1 MYMKYMEYSKLTKTL
16 TALAVLLM
24 INIMQLHAQTAQL
37 HYRHG
42 PGNLAAIA
50 EDFGRVFNVKL
61 AYANDELAAIKV
73 AGASYEAG
81 SVGELL
87 NKVLTPGGFTAT
99 AAGNSWVIK
108 KSDAPKKAP
117 TMVLKGVVT
126 EGGVPLPGAT
136 VMIKQEGQKQVV
148 AIADDMGRFSKTLP
162 TIAEGSVE
170 ISAVGYQPMKKKFT
184 ASSEQTLS
192 IVLQKDDQQMQNVVV
207 TALGIKKS
215 ERSLGYALTKV
226 DSTQLTQAQSL
237 NWTDALSGKVAGLN
251 LIRSGSGPAAS
262 SKIILRGENN
272 LTGDNEALIVLD
284 GVVINNSSGK
294 RSSAKGDAVYQT
306 NSDNLPA
313 DYGSSLNDINPQD
326 IESVSVLKGPAAS
339 ALYGL
344 RAANGAIII
353 TTKAAAQKKKGHF
366 NVRYTVNGSMEQVN
380 RFPDLQ
386 YEYGQGTGGAQH
398 YSFGASED
406 GAGTSGTSSAYGPR
420 FDGQS
425 FFQYDP
431 VRQAQG
437 LERTPWKAYDN
448 INDFWDVGSDLRH
461 SLSVDGKLG
470 TTGIRLTAG
479 TENDKW
485 IVPNTG
491 FTRRNLSLTT
501 NSEIAKKLKLSTKVN
516 YGWRGS
522 DNLPAAGYG
531 NQSLMYWYIFWQ
543 PSADYNWLRNYWR
556 GNEGSIYKDTSMYK
570 TIQYPYSTF
579 PENPFAITNEFL
591 NKTRRNNVTGNI
603 SLNYQLTKELSLFVR
618 GNLDWMND
626 KREQDRPYDAGS
638 RLPKGSIRKQNI
650 ISYEKSYDVMVKYL
664 KELSHD
670 VKVGGTIGASQLR
683 NEYHKTDV
691 RADGLKYPDSLDGAS
706 PYPQIYN
713 LDNALYGLTYFPDT
727 SRYQINSIYGIINLS
742 YKNYLFAEI
751 TGRQDWNSVLAT
763 PIRTDNVGFFYPSI
777 NTSFVLSD
785 VAKLPAFF
793 EYAKLRAS
801 VAAVGSGGTTPYL
814 TAYTYGVAVN
824 GGIYPDSSLSAPKYL
839 PNPNLKPLITTT
851 YELGTELQFLKGR
864 LGLDVAVYFGNTSHQ
879 ILTRTV
885 DAASGY
891 NASIINAGKVRNNGI
906 EIQLN
911 AKPVITKTGFNW
923 SVYATFARNKNKIL
937 SMPDST
943 VLLRAGSIAS
953 GQIVANVGGSMGDLW
968 GLGYQRSPDG
978 QVVFDPATGFPKI
991 TSNIIRLGNTTPKYK
1006 FSLGNNFRY
1015 KNFSLNVLFDAQ
1027 VGAVAY
1033 SLTHYKMVE
1042 QGKLKSTLPGRY
1054 NGIVGNGVVQNPD
1067 GSYRKND
1074 VIATDI
1080 DQFYQ
1085 YSMGSYNAEGST
1097 FSTDFVKFR
1106 ELALAYAF
1114 KPALL
1119 KKIGLSTASVGIYG
1133 RDLFIWSPW
1142 PMFDPEFGTLAGSD
1156 IVTGFE
1162 TGQFPSTRSMGF
1174 TLTIGL

>member
-1 MYMKYMEYSKLTKTL
+1 MDYSKLTKTF
-16 TALAVLLM
+16 TALVVLL
-24 INIMQLHAQTAQL
+24 IASILQLHAQTAQL

-42 PGNLAAIA
+42 PGNLSAIA
-50 EDFGRVFNVKL
+50 EDFGRVFKVKL
-61 AYANDELAAIKV
+61 AYANDELTAVKV
-73 AGASYEAG
+73 PGASYEAG

-87 NKVLTPGGFTAT
+87 NAVLAPGGFNAT
-99 AAGNSWVIK
+99 ASGDSWVIK

-117 TMVLKGVVT
+117 AMVLKGVVT

-136 VMIKQEGQKQVV
+136 VIIKQDGQKQAV

-162 TIAEGSVE
+162 VIAAGYIE
-170 ISAVGYQPMKKKFT
+170 ISAVGYQALRKKFI
-184 ASSEQTLS
+184 AEAQQSLS
-192 IVLQKDDQQMQNVVV
+192 IVLQKDEQQMQNVVV

-226 DSTQLTQAQSL
+226 DSTQLTQATSL

-251 LIRSGSGPAAS
+251 LIRSGGGPAAS

-294 RSSAKGDAVYQT
+294 RSAAKGDATYQT

-313 DYGSSLNDINPQD
+313 DYGSSLNDLNPQD

-366 NVRYTVNGSMEQVN
+366 NVRYTVNGNMEQVN
-380 RFPDLQ
+380 RFPDQQ
-386 YEYGQGTGGAQH
+386 YEYGQGTSGAQY
-398 YSFGASED
+398 YSYGTTED
-406 GAGTSGTSSAYGPR
+406 GASTAGTSSAYGPK

-425 FFQYDP
+425 FFQYDQ
-431 VRQAQG
+431 VRQTTALQ
-437 LERTPWKAYDN
+437 RTPWRAYDN
-448 INDFWDVGSDLRH
+448 INEFWETGSDLKH
-461 SLSVDGKLG
+461 SLSVDGKVG
-470 TTGIRLTAG
+470 NTGIRLNGG
-479 TENDKW
+479 TEKETW

-491 FTRRNLSLTT
+491 FSRSNLGLTT
-501 NSEIAKKLKLSTKVN
+501 NSEIGKKLKLNTKVN
-516 YGWRGS
+516 YGYRKS

-543 PSADYNWLRNYWR
+543 PNADYNWLRNYWQ
-556 GNEGSIYKDTSMYK
+556 GGDSSIYHDQYK
-570 TIQYPYSTF
+570 VIRYPFSSY

-638 RLPKGSIRKQNI
+638 RLPKGSLRKQNI
-650 ISYEKSYDVMVKYL
+650 ISYEKSYDVMAKYA
-664 KELSHD
+664 KELNHD
-670 VKVGGTIGASQLR
+670 IKLGVTLGASQLR

-691 RADGLKYPDSLDGAS
+691 RADGLNFPDSLNGAS
-706 PYPQIYN
+706 PYPQIYSFE
-713 LDNALYGLTYFPDT
+713 NAINPLTYFPDT
-727 SRYQINSIYGIINLS
+727 SRYQINSIYGVINLS

-777 NTSFVLSD
+777 NTSFILSD
-785 VAKLPAFF
+785 VTKLPTFIS
-793 EYAKLRAS
+793 YAKLRAS
-801 VAAVGSGGTTPYL
+801 VAAVGSGGTVPYL
-814 TAYTYGVAVN
+814 TAYAYPVAVN
-824 GGIYPDSSLSAPKYL
+824 GGIYDDSSLTAPKFL

-851 YELGTELQFLKGR
+851 YELGTELQFFNGR
-864 LGLDVAVYFGNTSHQ
+864 LGLDVAVYFGNTRHQ

-891 NASIINAGKVRNNGI
+891 QAAIINAGKVRNNGV

-911 AKPVITKTGFNW
+911 AKPIVTKSGFSW
-923 SVYATFARNKNKIL
+923 SLYGTFARNKNKIL

-943 VLLRAGSIAS
+943 VLLRAGNIAS
-953 GQIVANVGGSMGDLW
+953 GQIVAKIGGMMGDLY

-978 QVVFDPATGFPKI
+978 QVIYDATTGFPKI

-1015 KNFSLNVLFDAQ
+1015 KSFSVNVLFDAQ
-1027 VGAVAY
+1027 IGAVAY

-1054 NGIVGNGVVQNPD
+1054 NGLVGNGVVENPD

-1074 VIATDI
+1074 VVATDV

-1085 YSMGSYNAEGST
+1085 YSMGQYNAEGST

-1106 ELALAYAF
+1106 EASVAYSF
-1114 KPALL
+1114 KPKLL
-1119 KKIGLSTASVGIYG
+1119 KKVGLSSASVGIYG

-1142 PMFDPEFGTLAGSD
+1142 PMFDPEFGTIQGSD

-1174 TLTIGL
+1174 TLSIGL